1 METRVR
7 DTTQGGFVKLLL
19 AMAIPLMLGSM
30 CQNLYV
36 IADTAIVGRFV
47 GVNALAAVGNTGWFT
62 WPVVCIP
69 YGLTQAGA
77 ILGAQRFGQKDMPG
91 LRQTVYN
98 TLLVTVLCSAIL
110 TLVLQLAAPALLRLV
125 NTNEVIFADSLLYLR
140 INYAGILVVG
150 LYNAFNAILRCLGNT
165 RTPFIAMIVASVVN
179 IVLDLVFV
187 IVFHWGVAGAAIA
200 TVIAQALS
208 AVICGVAMLR
218 ISLLKLEKN
227 EHWHS
232 WKLCGKLCR
241 MGFPLS
247 AADLIIGVGGVVLQN
262 KVNSFSVSFV
272 AGYSATNRLYGL
284 LETSGIALGSAFS
297 TFIGQNYGA
306 EKYGRIRTCTKRALV
321 VAVCIALVILTA
333 VAIFRE
339 PILSLFVDSST
350 ADGGEVMAYGSE
362 YLLIMC
368 LFLPA
373 LYLLH
378 IFRAGVNALGNTT
391 IPLLSGIVE
400 FTMRVGTVLG
410 FASLL
415 GYKTIFYAEVIAWC
429 GAALLLC
436 ICYLAKLRK
445 LPKTDVVN

>member
-1 METRVR
+1 MKNHVR
-7 DTTQGGFVKLLL
+7 DTTQGGFVRLLL
-19 AMAIPLMLGSM
+19 TMAIPLMLGSM

-77 ILGAQRFGQKDMPG
+77 ILGAQRFGQRDLPG

-98 TLLVTVLCSAIL
+98 TLLVTVLCSLVL
-110 TLVLQLAAPALLRLV
+110 TLVLQLAAPGLLQMVHTSEL
-125 NTNEVIFADSLLYLR
+125 IYADSLIYLR

-165 RTPFIAMIVASVVN
+165 RTPFIAMIVASLVN

-187 IVFHWGVAGAAIA
+187 CIFHWGVAGAAIA
-200 TVIAQALS
+200 TVIGQAVS
-208 AVICGVAMLR
+208 ALFCGIALLR
-218 ISLLKLEKN
+218 ITLLRPDPGER
-227 EHWHS
+227 WHS
-232 WKLCGKLCR
+232 WKLCGRLCQ
-241 MGFPLS
+241 MGLPLS
-247 AADLIIGVGGVVLQN
+247 AADLIVGIGGVVVQN
-262 KVNSFSVSFV
+262 QVNGYSVSFV

-297 TFIGQNYGA
+297 TFIGQNFGA
-306 EKYGRIRTCTKRALV
+306 NKFGRIHTCTRRALV
-321 VAVCIALVILTA
+321 MAVCMALVILCIVT
-333 VAIFRE
+333 FCRE
-339 PILSLFVDSST
+339 PILSLFVDSGT
-350 ADGGEVMAYGSE
+350 ADGTEVMRYGTE

-368 LFLPA
+368 AFLPV

-378 IFRAGVNALGNTT
+378 IFRAGINALGNTT

-400 FTMRVGTVLG
+400 FLMRVGVVLI
-410 FASLL
+410 FPSLL
-415 GYKTIFYAEVIAWC
+415 GYHAIFYAEIIAWC

-436 ICYLAKLRK
+436 ICYLMRLRK
-445 LPKTDVVN
+445 LPKQDA